1 MDDWKQKFGI
11 NSRLTYMQSCSAR
24 LYGSKV
30 ALKWGASDDWRA
42 TKHGVGGH
50 GGKRQCKTRK
60 QSGGDH
66 MSGFVLCYAQAR
78 IVTRHCEGAKSQ
90 FKVMNHKSKGP
101 IQALFG
107 SLMIGS
113 EMTQDKQ
120 CIVSFKFPDW
130 DVLKNLSDFEDLAGG
145 VLGCS
150 QASLSSPYH
159 SSWSI
164 ARVCI
169 TTDPPIWPDS
179 INITFPP
186 AVKWIYA
193 KSPINLKTIQK
204 MFILQCNE
212 NPILSPRFQPDP
224 LYARTLLPFQKS
236 LLIWRRRERTQI
248 PSLCKVLSSERGL
261 CKAAANKAHL
271 WLRTVSG
278 RFLVTPVTCSI
289 LLALQMPLSFLLP
302 RSQYASYTRQLR
314 IRPSWKVVRKE
325 DVGKK
330 GAAPN

>member
-1 MDDWKQKFGI
+1 MQPS
-11 NSRLTYMQSCSAR
+11 SRLNKWTFLLSFPHPGNKENLKLRKKIDRVGIELVCNGRLKAKVWHQFTTYTCTCSASLAPVG
-24 LYGSKV
+24 LYGSEV

-66 MSGFVLCYAQAR
+66 TSGFVLCNAQAR

-186 AVKWIYA
+186 AV
-193 KSPINLKTIQK
+193 
-204 MFILQCNE
+204 E
-212 NPILSPRFQPDP
+212 
-224 LYARTLLPFQKS
+224 
-236 LLIWRRRERTQI
+236 
-248 PSLCKVLSSERGL
+248 
-261 CKAAANKAHL
+261 
-271 WLRTVSG
+271 
-278 RFLVTPVTCSI
+278 
-289 LLALQMPLSFLLP
+289 
-302 RSQYASYTRQLR
+302 
-314 IRPSWKVVRKE
+314 
-325 DVGKK
+325 
-330 GAAPN
+330 